1 MCDFTAGFF
10 TPENASGYLT
20 KGGDKMLFFINEYLI
35 SPALVA
41 FLTASGCILYA
52 KLKFFPVTKSG
63 LIIRS
68 LLKKEKSDT
77 GVSPYKALAVA
88 LAGTLGV
95 GNIAGVALA
104 ISAAG
109 AGALFWMWV
118 SALFAMII
126 KYAETVVAVR
136 NRTLING
143 RLCGGAMYFMRSK
156 FAAALFAVFCIICSF
171 TVGSAIQT
179 NTVAESALIAF
190 EIPRYVSGIVFALC
204 IFIIIRR
211 GFSGIGS
218 FCSVIIPLLTAGYM
232 CITLYII
239 IVNRCGLPGVFSQI
253 FREAFGIKQA
263 GAGVSGF
270 LLTRAVKTGFTRG
283 LITNEAGCG
292 TSPIA
297 HSESEI
303 SDPVRQGFLGIAE
316 VFIDTIVLC
325 TLTGLTVLTT
335 MSCTPELYGME
346 LVRSAFSRFIG
357 PGSDLI
363 LCTAMFLFAL
373 SSVVSW
379 SHYGSSALYSI
390 FKDKAPLGIYRI
402 LLAVCAFAGCLGRAD
417 TVWRFADI
425 TCAAMTFINTSGVM
439 FRIGE
444 LKRQTALFFDDAV
457 QHGSFR

>member
-1 MCDFTAGFF
+1 
-10 TPENASGYLT
+10 
-20 KGGDKMLFFINEYLI
+20 MLFFINEYLI

-239 IVNRCGLPGVFSQI
+239 IVNRCELPGVFSQI
-253 FREAFGIKQA
+253 FREAFGIKH
-263 GAGVSGF
+263 
-270 LLTRAVKTGFTRG
+270 
-283 LITNEAGCG
+283 EAGCG